1 MQRIASAFIVAAGLA
16 LPFAASAAP
25 ETYTFDPNHTNV
37 VWHANHM
44 GFSNPSGRFAKVEGT
59 LVLDE
64 ADPAKS
70 SVEAIVYPESIH
82 TGIPKFDEH
91 LKSLDFFNV
100 VKYARATFKSTRVE
114 LTGKDTAKVH
124 GQFTMVGITMPLV
137 LDVKLNKIGENPMT
151 KQKTAGFSATTTI
164 LRAQHNMTYGVPNV
178 SDAVPVEIEVEAIKQ

>member
-1 MQRIASAFIVAAGLA
+1 MSMQRIASAFIVAAGLA
-16 LPFAASAAP
+16 LPLAAQAAP
-25 ETYTFDPNHTNV
+25 EIYTLDPNHTNV

-91 LKSLDFFNV
+91 LKGLDFFNV
-100 VKYARATFKSTRVE
+100 VKY
-114 LTGKDTAKVH
+114 
-124 GQFTMVGITMPLV
+124 
-137 LDVKLNKIGENPMT
+137 
-151 KQKTAGFSATTTI
+151 
-164 LRAQHNMTYGVPNV
+164 
-178 SDAVPVEIEVEAIKQ
+178 